1 MRRRLVRSSPSIQKI
16 ALGERQLGRRLAD
29 EQLAVGAHLIGFGID
44 LDVRQ
49 RVVQLHLGLAYP
61 ACVPDGQHHPVEPTP
76 LDASVLDRGR
86 RTEAD
91 AACTYS
97 PAVSRDQRPGLERRR
112 VPGAVDVR
120 TEYPK

>member
-1 MRRRLVRSSPSIQKI
+1 MRISDWSSDVCSSDLKTLTSRLCCAISILNCVMRRRLVRSSPSIQKI

-61 ACVPDGQHHPVEPTP
+61 ACEIGR
-76 LDASVLDRGR
+76 ASR
-86 RTEAD
+86 R
-91 AACTYS
+91 
-97 PAVSRDQRPGLERRR
+97 ER
-112 VPGAVDVR
+112 VCPYV
-120 TEYPK
+120 